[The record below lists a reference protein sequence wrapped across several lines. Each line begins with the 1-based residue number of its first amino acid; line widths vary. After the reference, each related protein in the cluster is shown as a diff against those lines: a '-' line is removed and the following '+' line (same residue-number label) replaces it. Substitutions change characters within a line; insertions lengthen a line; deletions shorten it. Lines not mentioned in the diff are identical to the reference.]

1 VPTIF
6 DVTDGQVKDGT
17 AARQAWDRHAN
28 KVIAGLAVLLFGLGT
43 VVYRLTEGWEWV
55 DSFYFSTIAL
65 TTVGFGDFTPS
76 TTASKLFT
84 VFYVISGIALITT
97 YLNQLGKR
105 FAFRAAKRTVNPK
118 DDA

>member
-1 VPTIF
+1 M
-6 DVTDGQVKDGT
+6 KDS
-17 AARQAWDRHAN
+17 AAAQSTWDKHAN
-28 KVIAGLAVLLFGLGT
+28 RVIAGLALLLFALGT

-76 TTASKLFT
+76 TTGSKLFT

-105 FAFRAAKRTVNPK
+105 FALRAAKHKAASDGDT
-118 DDA
+118 